1 MLLHTVIDKMRTDY
15 DKVKPGD
22 YDDNDDE
29 EANDEVEVSDLENK
43 EAWATRKASTMTV
56 GSQRGGGSAL
66 VSTLEGVQVV
76 RSVQKP

>member
-15 DKVKPGD
+15 DRVNPGD

-43 EAWATRKASTMTV
+43 EAWAERKVSMT
-56 GSQRGGGSAL
+56 GGSGAAL

-76 RSVQKP
+76 TSVQKP

>member
-15 DKVKPGD
+15 DKVNPGD

-29 EANDEVEVSDLENK
+29 GANDEVEVSDLENK
-43 EAWATRKASTMTV
+43 EAWAERKVSMT
-56 GSQRGGGSAL
+56 GGSGAAL

-76 RSVQKP
+76 TSVQKP

>member
-15 DKVKPGD
+15 DRVNPGD

-43 EAWATRKASTMTV
+43 EAWAERKVSMT
-56 GSQRGGGSAL
+56 GGSGAAL

-76 RSVQKP
+76 RSLQKP

>member
-15 DKVKPGD
+15 DRVNPGD

-43 EAWATRKASTMTV
+43 EAWAERKVSMT
-56 GSQRGGGSAL
+56 GGSGAAL

-76 RSVQKP
+76 TSLQKP

>member
-43 EAWATRKASTMTV
+43 EAWAERKVSMT
-56 GSQRGGGSAL
+56 GGSGAAL

-76 RSVQKP
+76 TSVQKP

>member
-43 EAWATRKASTMTV
+43 EAWAERKVSMT
-56 GSQRGGGSAL
+56 GGSGAAL

-76 RSVQKP
+76 TSLQKP

>member
-43 EAWATRKASTMTV
+43 EAWAERKVSMT
-56 GSQRGGGSAL
+56 GGSGAAL

>member
-15 DKVKPGD
+15 DKVNPGD

-29 EANDEVEVSDLENK
+29 EANDEVANDEVSDLENK
-43 EAWATRKASTMTV
+43 EAWAERKVSMT
-56 GSQRGGGSAL
+56 GGSGAAL

-76 RSVQKP
+76 TSVQKP

>member
-15 DKVKPGD
+15 DRVNPGD

-29 EANDEVEVSDLENK
+29 EANDEVSDQENK
-43 EAWATRKASTMTV
+43 EAWAERKVSMT
-56 GSQRGGGSAL
+56 GGSGAAL

-76 RSVQKP
+76 TSVQKP

>member
-1 MLLHTVIDKMRTDY
+1 MLARCQTKLKM
-15 DKVKPGD
+15 KVGD
-22 YDDNDDE
+22 LMGLDDE
-29 EANDEVEVSDLENK
+29 EANDEVSDLENK

>member
-15 DKVKPGD
+15 DKVNPGD

-29 EANDEVEVSDLENK
+29 EANDEVSDLENK
-43 EAWATRKASTMTV
+43 EAWAERKVSMT
-56 GSQRGGGSAL
+56 GGSGAAL

-76 RSVQKP
+76 TSVQKP

>member
-15 DKVKPGD
+15 DKVNPGD

-29 EANDEVEVSDLENK
+29 EANDEVSDPENK
-43 EAWATRKASTMTV
+43 EAWAERKVSMT
-56 GSQRGGGSAL
+56 GGSGAAL

-76 RSVQKP
+76 TSLQKP